1 MRSKHVTC
9 WRKRRDRND
18 LILMNMLITDDMSSS
33 MGTCTLLAHSVFQT
47 EWWSMSAPAMP
58 TMVSRLPKFGSWS
71 KSTTQTS
78 PTTGA
83 ASARLP
89 NGFYHHPGPAAVS
102 STSTGLSTSV
112 RRTGSIRTPTDYS
125 AKWRKDAL
133 VPDGGGADNKEAESR
148 GGSVKHSLNGTAHG
162 HHSQQNSLLDSK
174 KSILSPLKE
183 SKSQTLSVSKNG
195 PPVSKSKQTG
205 SRPTNGTK
213 QTLNGLSGSK
223 LPSSTSSSLRH
234 PQWSTRSVASTSAPG
249 PDSGSRSG
257 SPLHAALPATRSL
270 STDNLGSASSSHLA
284 KNDRLRS
291 RSLMVVQRRPSPT
304 PSSTN
309 TARPVG
315 GAKQGGKQST
325 ASCAPPPARVS
336 SQGPGEG
343 LKAPPSALKKPLL
356 PGLGPAPK
364 SNGISYKLSRPSLI
378 KQPRPLRGTHT
389 HGFLREPEVSRGGLG
404 TSVETASSTGSSPAS
419 TPEGPESEGP
429 PSQGEMSILGE
440 TLEDMSLS
448 SSSSLDQNHTSQE
461 YMDDFDNLGNG
472 DTGVVLL
479 AKNDEDDSGLDQS
492 CAAFCDHR
500 AALDGVTREAELNFV
515 EHSLD
520 WTDVTLRADGQNQL
534 TRLSRSREPE
544 FHEQGGSS
552 LDLSPSDS
560 YCSGGIYMWDE
571 EGLDP
576 LGGAIAHAAM
586 DCSATQHVG
595 SFDSDVN
602 GSDVLTNVDSCDL
615 DDDDLMLDGDFPED
629 TSLHTD
635 EGGMSHMAEWR
646 RRQLCWGTQEV
657 HDDDDDDSEPE
668 CYKLSEDAVKDA
680 SGNVILC
687 PQRPAGL
694 HVEELLED
702 FGAVRSQLEVL
713 RRLLLQEED
722 TDDDTLTTDTLSP
735 EDADQS
741 QVQTLL
747 QEVQQLKEE
756 LRSKDDIISQLTLQL
771 QVVAPPTSR
780 CHCKKTER
788 TEQHTQTSMVE
799 RENVAL
805 QTPWRERTAVPP
817 VAFLSPP
824 WQYQRSRPYGGRPKP
839 GIPSHLATKITGTS
853 LLPPGRPEPTSMSSK
868 RKLHPPRSAHQG
880 PP

>member
-1 MRSKHVTC
+1 
-9 WRKRRDRND
+9 
-18 LILMNMLITDDMSSS
+18 
-33 MGTCTLLAHSVFQT
+33 
-47 EWWSMSAPAMP
+47 MSAPAMP

-78 PTTGA
+78 PPTGA

-89 NGFYHHPGPAAVS
+89 NGFYHHPGPAALNGS
-102 STSTGLSTSV
+102 STGPSTSV

-125 AKWRKDAL
+125 AKWRKDEVVA
-133 VPDGGGADNKEAESR
+133 DGGVADSEEAESR
-148 GGSVKHSLNGTAHG
+148 VGIVKHCLNSTAHG
-162 HHSQQNSLLDSK
+162 QHSQQNSPLDSK
-174 KSILSPLKE
+174 KSNLSALKD
-183 SKSQTLSVSKNG
+183 SIKSQTLPVSKNG
-195 PPVSKSKQTG
+195 LPVSKSKQTG
-205 SRPTNGTK
+205 SRLTNGTK
-213 QTLNGLSGSK
+213 PTVNGLSGSK
-223 LPSSTSSSLRH
+223 LPSRTSSSLRP
-234 PQWSTRSVASTSAPG
+234 PQWSTRSGASTPALG
-249 PDSGSRSG
+249 PTTGSRSG

-270 STDNLGSASSSHLA
+270 STDNLGSAPNSRLA
-284 KNDRLRS
+284 NNDRLRS
-291 RSLMVVQRRPSPT
+291 RSLMAVQRHPSLTVSTPSPT
-304 PSSTN
+304 PPSTN
-309 TARPVG
+309 TSRPMG
-315 GAKQGGKQST
+315 GAKQGGKQSA
-325 ASCAPPPARVS
+325 ASCAPPSAQVS
-336 SQGPGEG
+336 GQAPCEG

-356 PGLGPAPK
+356 RGLGPAPK

-389 HGFLREPEVSRGGLG
+389 HGFLREPEVSQGVLG
-404 TSVETASSTGSSPAS
+404 TSVGTPSSTGSSPES
-419 TPEGPESEGP
+419 TPEGPESEGL

-448 SSSSLDQNHTSQE
+448 SGSSLDPNHGSQE

-472 DTGVVLL
+472 GTGVVLL

-492 CAAFCDHR
+492 CTAFCDHR
-500 AALDGVTREAELNFV
+500 VAVQGVTRGAELNFV
-515 EHSLD
+515 EHRLD
-520 WTDVTLRADGQNQL
+520 WTNVTFGADEEPNQQ
-534 TRLSRSREPE
+534 TRLSRPRESD

-571 EGLDP
+571 EGLEP
-576 LGGAIAHAAM
+576 LGGAIAHAAE
-586 DCSATQHVG
+586 QHVS

-602 GSDVLTNVDSCDL
+602 SSDVLTNVDSCDL
-615 DDDDLMLDGDFPED
+615 DDDDLMLDGDLTED
-629 TSLHTD
+629 ASLHTD
-635 EGGMSHMAEWR
+635 DGMSHMAEWR

-657 HDDDDDDSEPE
+657 HDDDDDDDNDGALE
-668 CYKLSEDAVKDA
+668 CYKLSQDAGKDT
-680 SGNVILC
+680 SGDVIFC
-687 PQRPAGL
+687 PQRPAGV

-713 RRLLLQEED
+713 RRLLDDD

-735 EDADQS
+735 EESDQS
-741 QVQTLL
+741 QVQALL

-780 CHCKKTER
+780 CRCRKATER
-788 TEQHTQTSMVE
+788 TEQHTQTSAVE
-799 RENVAL
+799 RESVAL

-839 GIPSHLATKITGTS
+839 GIPSASHPATKITGTS
-853 LLPPGRPEPTSMSSK
+853 LLRPGRPEPTSSSGK
-868 RKLHPPRSAHQG
+868 HKLHPPRSAHHG